1 MKNKLKKPQFPSIS
15 RVITENKFLVRVN
28 KQTIRLLSQAKFKK
42 IVIFLSASLTILI
55 LLVLII
61 GISLLSIKI
70 YQNLTLANKL
80 NLQREKLQSQ
90 INFWNSVVNKYPGYK
105 DSYFRIAVLE
115 YSLGDFKKS
124 EEFNAKALLLDPN
137 YTDAKKLEL
146 LLSNN

>member
-42 IVIFLSASLTILI
+42 IIIFLSASLTILI

-61 GISLLSIKI
+61 GIGLLSIKI

-105 DSYFRIAVLE
+105 DSYFRIAALE

-124 EEFNAKALLLDPN
+124 EEFNVKALLLDPN

-146 LLSNN
+146 LLNNK